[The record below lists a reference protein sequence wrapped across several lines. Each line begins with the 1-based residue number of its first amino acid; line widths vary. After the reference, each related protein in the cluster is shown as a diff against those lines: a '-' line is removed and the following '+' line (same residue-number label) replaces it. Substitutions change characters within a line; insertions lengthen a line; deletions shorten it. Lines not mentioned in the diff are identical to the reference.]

1 MREKSFLTVLLV
13 LGILGAAYSVPA
25 HAQKPAKMLTL
36 LYSNNLNGEIEP
48 CPT

>member
-1 MREKSFLTVLLV
+1 MKMRWFLTVLLCLAV
-13 LGILGAAYSVPA
+13 LWVLQPFAV
-25 HAQKPAKMLTL
+25 HAQEAPKSLTL